1 MGAKRTH
8 EDDEED
14 IWSGGRK
21 KCVVNIANFV
31 NIKKSS
37 LLTSG
42 TNSRVILNIVLHCVY
57 LSKAIYA
64 ILFYK
69 VNLVNIGVNGLRF
82 NTSEAKIA
90 ILSTVDV
97 CY

>member
-1 MGAKRTH
+1 MGAKRTN

-21 KCVVNIANFV
+21 ICIVNIANFV

-42 TNSRVILNIVLHCVY
+42 KTQ
-57 LSKAIYA
+57 K
-64 ILFYK
+64 
-69 VNLVNIGVNGLRF
+69 
-82 NTSEAKIA
+82 
-90 ILSTVDV
+90 
-97 CY
+97 

>member
-1 MGAKRTH
+1 MGAKRTN

-21 KCVVNIANFV
+21 KCVVSIANFV

-42 TNSRVILNIVLHCVY
+42 TNSKVILNIVLHCVY
-57 LSKAIYA
+57 LSKAY
-64 ILFYK
+64 L
-69 VNLVNIGVNGLRF
+69 
-82 NTSEAKIA
+82 
-90 ILSTVDV
+90 
-97 CY
+97 CYSFL